1 MQARRILE
9 VPLPPGSEPEP
20 DELELLTA
28 TFQALVSLRRER
40 GRRWQEPLEALRR
53 EGWTVQWGLSW
64 RAEAKRGTDYEE
76 ATGATLAEAL
86 HGVAQLALA
95 DMAAQVP

>member
-40 GRRWQEPLEALRR
+40 GRRWMEPLDALRR
-53 EGWTVQWGLSW
+53 EGWTVRWGLSW
-64 RAEAKRGTDYEE
+64 RAEAKRGADYEE
-76 ATGATLAEAL
+76 ATGATLEEAL
-86 HGVAQLALA
+86 GSVAQLALA
-95 DMAAQVP
+95 DQLQPAP